1 MMFEQKLKIGNDSID
16 LVFPSSLSAAVDLWF
31 AVADAQK
38 GGVNTRVF
46 SKLSAAAIGLGLDRS
61 NPACESAPVYDIGS
75 RDFIT
80 YGNQVIDWVGQNGGR
95 WISVLNLG
103 AAYLNWCGQELMA
116 EEEIV
121 EVEDFTVATGA
132 RQTA

>member
-1 MMFEQKLKIGNDSID
+1 MFEQKLKIGNNSID

-38 GGVNTRVF
+38 SGMDTLTF
-46 SKLSAAAIGLGLDRS
+46 SKLSAAAVGLGLDRS
-61 NPACESAPVYDIGS
+61 NPACENAPAYNIGS
-75 RDFIT
+75 RDFIA
-80 YGNQVIDWVGQNGGR
+80 YGNQVVDWVGQSGGK
-95 WISVLNLG
+95 WLSIVNIG
-103 AAYLNWCGQELMA
+103 AAYLNWYGSELMA

>member
-1 MMFEQKLKIGNDSID
+1 MFEQKLKIGNESID

-38 GGVNTRVF
+38 GGVNTQVF
-46 SKLSAAAIGLGLDRS
+46 SKLSAAAVGLGLDRS
-61 NPACESAPVYDIGS
+61 NPASENAPVYDIGS
-75 RDFIT
+75 RDFIA
-80 YGNQVIDWVGQNGGR
+80 YGNQVIDWVGQSGGK
-95 WISVLNLG
+95 WVALLNLG
-103 AAYLNWCGQELMA
+103 GAYLNWCGQELMA

-121 EVEDFTVATGA
+121 EVEDFTVAAGD